1 MLFGAYAVYAILIEN
16 SIIIAEWI
24 DRIEQCYN
32 IFIRKNLPYDRNM
45 STNAQMVLDDNSMT
59 LENLCKSI
67 LYTSEDIQSVAV
79 INKNGRA
86 IEEKTRGNSN
96 LLIPD
101 NKNEMYFMQCALQIS
116 MARDFDEE
124 FGPVGYTITER
135 ENSKFVSIPFFSH
148 IILAKMKKGINHT
161 VLINKIKKVIR
172 NFKGHNRE
180 TPVLE
185 GDQV

>member
-1 MLFGAYAVYAILIEN
+1 MF
-16 SIIIAEWI
+16 
-24 DRIEQCYN
+24 
-32 IFIRKNLPYDRNM
+32 
-45 STNAQMVLDDNSMT
+45 LDDNSIT

-67 LYTSEDIQSVAV
+67 LYTSEDIQLVAV

-86 IEEKTRGNSN
+86 IEEMTRDNSN
-96 LLIPD
+96 ILMTD
-101 NKNEMYFMQCALQIS
+101 KKNEMYFMQCALQIS

-124 FGPVGYTITER
+124 FGPVSCTITER
-135 ENSKFVSIPFFSH
+135 ENSNFVSIPFFSH
-148 IILAKMKKGINHT
+148 IILAKMKKGIDHT
-161 VLINKIKKVIR
+161 ALINKIKKVIR